1 MTEEEKKAMIHIKE
15 FLYKDRGFITA
26 DECEIFFNYISKLQE
41 ENKELKAYKRKH
53 SLIKNHYVSKDKIKE
68 TKK

>member
-26 DECEIFFNYISKLQE
+26 DECEIFFNYISKLE
-41 ENKELKAYKRKH
+41 KANKILNKSLAVANKLEKELENKE
-53 SLIKNHYVSKDKIKE
+53 
-68 TKK
+68 